1 LEVIMQSEPH
11 EDANASGTRRF
22 GRRDVLRIGSV
33 AAAIGAG
40 TVLLRP
46 QAAGAT
52 TGAMQ
57 FGQNNDAGNS
67 STGLTSTNVTDT
79 LEISNSADAPAV
91 RLRSGGA
98 ALVAEG
104 GDAGVLGLTI
114 GDGAGVLGVANAG
127 TGPAVRGEV
136 GAEAATVAAIE
147 AAQNGK
153 GSAVNAHVDN
163 ATSAGTA
170 VHARTNGIGTGITA
184 ASVHGIGGKFSGKVA
199 PIQLVPSSAG
209 SHPPKGSAGQLFVD
223 HSNRLWFC
231 KGGANWRQLA

>member
-1 LEVIMQSEPH
+1 MQSQSH
-11 EDANASGTRRF
+11 EDVNTPRSGDRRF
-22 GRRDVLRIGSV
+22 GRRDVLRLGSV

-46 QAAGAT
+46 QAASAT

-57 FGQNNDAGNS
+57 FGQQNDAGNA
-67 STGLTSTNVTDT
+67 STGLTSANAVDT
-79 LEISNSADAPAV
+79 LDVSNSADAPAV
-91 RLRSGGA
+91 VLRSGGT
-98 ALVAEG
+98 ALAAEG
-104 GDAGVLGLTI
+104 GDAGVLGETI
-114 GDGAGVLGVANAG
+114 GAGAGVLGRADVG

-136 GAEAATVAAIE
+136 GAAAATVAAIE
-147 AAQNGK
+147 AAQNGT

-163 ATSAGTA
+163 AASAGTA

-184 ASVHGIGGKFSGKVA
+184 SSVHGIGGKFSGKVA

-209 SHPPKGSAGQLFVD
+209 SHPLKGSAGQLFVD

-231 KGGANWRQLA
+231 KGGSNWHQLA

>member
-1 LEVIMQSEPH
+1 MQSQSH
-11 EDANASGTRRF
+11 EDEDTPRSGVRRF

-40 TVLLRP
+40 AVVLRP

-57 FGQNNDAGNS
+57 FGQNNDSGNN
-67 STGLTSTNVTDT
+67 STGLTSANAVDT
-79 LEISNSADAPAV
+79 LDVSNSADAPAV
-91 RLRSGGA
+91 RLRSGGT

-104 GDAGVLGLTI
+104 SDGGVLGVTI
-114 GDGAGVLGVANAG
+114 GAGAGVLGRADAG

-136 GAEAATVAAIE
+136 AADAATVAAIE
-147 AAQNGK
+147 AAQNGT

-163 ATSAGTA
+163 ATSAGSA

-184 ASVHGIGGKFSGKVA
+184 SSAHGIGGKFSGKVA

-209 SHPPKGSAGQLFVD
+209 SHPAKGSAGQLFVD